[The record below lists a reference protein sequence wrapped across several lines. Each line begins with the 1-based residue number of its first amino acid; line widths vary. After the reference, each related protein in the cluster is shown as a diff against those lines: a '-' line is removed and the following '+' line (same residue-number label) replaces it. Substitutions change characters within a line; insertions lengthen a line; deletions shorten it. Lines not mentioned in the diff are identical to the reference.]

1 MSRNI
6 SKEPEK
12 DDEKYDEKDLEKDD
26 ELEYIETRPRVY
38 CAEVSLPDD
47 NGSVIWWYWVS
58 KRRYWLIPNGKGKY
72 GAILVGAWWYWISR
86 GQ

>member
-12 DDEKYDEKDLEKDD
+12 DDEKDLEKDD

-38 CAEVSLPDD
+38 CAEVCISQATLIVFRCPGAR
-47 NGSVIWWYWVS
+47 GSRWMQGVS
-58 KRRYWLIPNGKGKY
+58 IGR
-72 GAILVGAWWYWISR
+72 
-86 GQ
+86 

>member
-1 MSRNI
+1 MMSRNI

-47 NGSVIWWYWVS
+47 NGSFIWWYWVT

-72 GAILVGAWWYWISR
+72 GAILVGA
-86 GQ
+86 

>member
-1 MSRNI
+1 MMSRNI

-38 CAEVSLPDD
+38 CAEVSLPRIQ
-47 NGSVIWWYWVS
+47 GH
-58 KRRYWLIPNGKGKY
+58 KFLTAPC
-72 GAILVGAWWYWISR
+72 
-86 GQ
+86 

>member
-12 DDEKYDEKDLEKDD
+12 DDKKYDEKDLEKDD

-47 NGSVIWWYWVS
+47 NRSVREPFKNVLADFV
-58 KRRYWLIPNGKGKY
+58 R
-72 GAILVGAWWYWISR
+72 
-86 GQ
+86 